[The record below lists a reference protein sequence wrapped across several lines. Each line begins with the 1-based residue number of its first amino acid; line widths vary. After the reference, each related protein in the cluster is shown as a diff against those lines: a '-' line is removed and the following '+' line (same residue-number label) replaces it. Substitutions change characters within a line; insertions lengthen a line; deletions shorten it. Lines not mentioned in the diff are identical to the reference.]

1 MFTSLPF
8 LGPLSTLLVRLA
20 NLVDAYDPQRFLL
33 LSLPTVQR
41 REHLDSSAP
50 RPSPLIPSICLSA
63 PASPPS
69 TSPQQDKYPHRM
81 TVDVPILS
89 LHDLADPARR
99 QELAHQLGRAARGSG
114 FFQILTSESTDLIDS
129 AFALTARTFSLPLE
143 EKQKYKRNP
152 QTNRGYDV
160 LGGQALKG
168 AIGVGHDEQEKNGDV
183 ADAETPDMKD
193 GVDSS
198 FEYWDRF
205 GHGTNVLPSSSQVP
219 EMKEV
224 MAAYYNAMLSLAT
237 ELMKLV
243 ALSLEMPE
251 DTFAELCRLPA
262 AALRLLH
269 YPPELEG
276 TGAGAHTDFGLIT
289 ILATSGAPGL
299 ELFLPAT
306 ASWVPIEPAP
316 GAFVV
321 NVGDI
326 LSLYTG
332 GEYRSSLHRV
342 VNKSGVRRYSIPF
355 FLDGNSDV
363 LVSPVRGPGMGKFAP
378 VTVEQHL
385 KTKFD
390 ASYYDTSAM
399 DAMRAVIG

>member
-1 MFTSLPF
+1 M
-8 LGPLSTLLVRLA
+8 A
-20 NLVDAYDPQRFLL
+20 
-33 LSLPTVQR
+33 
-41 REHLDSSAP
+41 
-50 RPSPLIPSICLSA
+50 I
-63 PASPPS
+63 
-69 TSPQQDKYPHRM
+69 
-81 TVDVPILS
+81 DVPVLS
-89 LHDLADPARR
+89 LHDLDVPARR
-99 QELAHQLGRAARGSG
+99 KELAEQLGRAARNSG
-114 FFQILTSESTDLIDS
+114 FFQIVNHGVPQGEQFPSVSCLLPLSFLPADLIDR
-129 AFALTARTFSLPLE
+129 AFAVTQQAFALPLE
-143 EKQKYKRNP
+143 EKQQYTRNP

-168 AIGVGHDEQEKNGDV
+168 AIGVGHDEQEKNGDI
-183 ADAETPDMKD
+183 ADAETPDLKEGWMIGPD
-193 GVDSS
+193 GVDQT
-198 FEYWDRF
+198 FEYWGRF
-205 GHGTNVLPSSSQVP
+205 GHGTNVLPSSTQVP
-219 EMKEV
+219 QMKEV
-224 MAAYYNAMLSLAT
+224 MADYYNAMLSLAT
-237 ELMKLV
+237 SLMKIV
-243 ALSLEMPE
+243 ALSLDMPE

-299 ELFLPAT
+299 ELFLPT
-306 ASWVPIEPAP
+306 QQWVPIEPAT

-342 VNKSGVRRYSIPF
+342 QNRSGVRRYSIPF

-363 LVSPVRGPGMGKFAP
+363 LVSPVRGPGLGKFAP

-390 ASYYDTSAM
+390 ASYYDTTASEAM
-399 DAMRAVIG
+399 KAVIG